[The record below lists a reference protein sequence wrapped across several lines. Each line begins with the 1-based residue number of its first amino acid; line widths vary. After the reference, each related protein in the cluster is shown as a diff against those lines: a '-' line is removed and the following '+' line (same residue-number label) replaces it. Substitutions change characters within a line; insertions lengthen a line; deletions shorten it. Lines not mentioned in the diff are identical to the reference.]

1 MRAGFD
7 LCSDVAAHTKGSWDV
22 SVPTPV
28 CVTSACGS
36 CTCRGWQEAG
46 RSHCWASA
54 VLSQSPWGARQQVLP
69 VALTGRSQICDSTAR
84 SVTREAERSVLEQKE
99 RRLGQGDGSR
109 RGDFKV
115 AVQCASWELPRR
127 TLPSAHGRQH
137 TSRLGTSAGRGW
149 LGLRGFK
156 RCSTWHLAAG
166 LPGQCPPP
174 EAVPPGSPSPAETP
188 EPWPWMGT

>member
-22 SVPTPV
+22 SAPTPV

-36 CTCRGWQEAG
+36 CTCQGWQEAG

-54 VLSQSPWGARQQVLP
+54 VPSQSPRGARQQVLP
-69 VALTGRSQICDSTAR
+69 VALTGRSQIGDSTAR

-109 RGDFKV
+109 RGDFSHS
-115 AVQCASWELPRR
+115 AVCVLRAAPSDAAECAR
-127 TLPSAHGRQH
+127 TSAHLAPRHLCGPGVAGAQ
-137 TSRLGTSAGRGW
+137 RLQA
-149 LGLRGFK
+149 LL
-156 RCSTWHLAAG
+156 HLA
-166 LPGQCPPP
+166 PGCRAAWP
-174 EAVPPGSPSPAETP
+174 VPPSRGSPSWQSLPC
-188 EPWPWMGT
+188 